1 MTCMLGQSRVNRPR
15 SVKELQI
22 RFAIFYAPASLLIF
36 RSGTCMPGFSHHLF
50 PEYTMHSVA
59 RGLITIALLLP
70 AVFSPSFGFGQ
81 NVERMT
87 TNSAKENPVPAH
99 RPVIGIALS
108 GGGALGLA
116 HIGALLP
123 SFPMVRRP
131 RFLPMSRPEPPFT
144 ERPGSFRCSRAGLM
158 FRWAGCSRIVWVI
171 QRGARTCAETSR
183 SCSISIPR

>member
-1 MTCMLGQSRVNRPR
+1 
-15 SVKELQI
+15 VKELQI

-108 GGGALGLA
+108 GGGAL
-116 HIGALLP
+116 ALFYLH
-123 SFPMVRRP
+123 SQWSEDLDFYRCLGRNH
-131 RFLPMSRPEPPFT
+131 LSRNGRGVSGVPEP
-144 ERPGSFRCSRAGLM
+144 A
-158 FRWAGCSRIVWVI
+158 
-171 QRGARTCAETSR
+171 
-183 SCSISIPR
+183 